1 MIARRT
7 LFALAVSLLAA
18 LPAASQQINST
29 SGLALKGYDAVA
41 YFTDGK
47 AVAGSRNFTHQ
58 WHGVEWRFASAA
70 NRDAFA
76 AEPAKY
82 APQYGGFCAW
92 AVANGYTAE
101 IDPTAFKVV
110 ENRLYLNYSK
120 SVQRDWEKDVPGNIS
135 KADGNWPKLSASK

>member
-1 MIARRT
+1 MITRRI
-7 LFALAVSLLAA
+7 LFALAALAFA
-18 LPAASQQINST
+18 LPAAAQSLNSKD
-29 SGLALKGYDAVA
+29 GLALKGYDAVA
-41 YFTDGK
+41 YFNEGK
-47 AVAGSRNFTHQ
+47 PVSGSRNFTTKWQ
-58 WHGVEWRFASAA
+58 GAEWRFASAA

-76 AEPAKY
+76 AAPEKF

-120 SVQRDWEKDVPGNIS
+120 SVQRDWEKDVPGHIT
-135 KADGNWPKLSASK
+135 KADGNWPKLSAPK

>member
-7 LFALAVSLLAA
+7 LIALAILAFA
-18 LPAASQQINST
+18 LPAAAQAINGKD
-29 SGLALKGYDAVA
+29 GLALKGYDAVA
-41 YFTDGK
+41 YFGEGK
-47 AVAGSRNFTHQ
+47 LVAGSPSFIHRWQ
-58 WHGVEWRFASAA
+58 GVEWRFASAA

-76 AEPAKY
+76 AEPEKY

-101 IDPTAFKVV
+101 IDSAAFRIV

-135 KADGNWPKLSASK
+135 KANGNWPKLSAPK

>member
-7 LFALAVSLLAA
+7 LFALAVLALAA
-18 LPAASQQINST
+18 LPAAAQQLNAK

-41 YFTDGK
+41 YFSDGK

-58 WHGVEWRFASAA
+58 WQGVEWRFASAA

-76 AEPAKY
+76 ADPAKF

-135 KADGNWPKLSASK
+135 KADGNWPKLSAPK